1 MPHKN
6 TRHSGSSNPSLPE
19 YLHNRKVIK
28 SFKHIDKAELRL
40 LKQKLVAQK
49 VAQVWH
55 VRIQIARKHRLA
67 WFLKSTIKSMEKT
80 YKEWRLRGAN

>member
-6 TRHSGSSNPSLPE
+6 TGHSGSSNPSLPE

-28 SFKHIDKAELRL
+28 SFKHIDNPELRL
-40 LKQKLVAQK
+40 LRQKLVAQK
-49 VAQVWH
+49 VAQVWY

-67 WFLKSTIKSMEKT
+67 WFLESTIKSMEKT
-80 YKEWRLRGAN
+80 YKEWRLKGAN